1 MRVMVVF
8 VGQRGDRDREKRL
21 RKGDSKKLKTDRA
34 SFLDVQPVWLDRALL
49 SSSTGLERFQVLFHA
64 LLSCQGLHILN
75 LLIKGFTFIFH

>member
-34 SFLDVQPVWLDRALL
+34 SFLDVQPVWLDRALH
-49 SSSTGLERFQVLFHA
+49 LERFQVLFHA